1 MYYSEGKTQAEIAKK
16 MNISRP
22 VISKMLQLARQEGI
36 VEIYVKDENAHSIAL
51 ALEIE
56 KKISTK

>member
-56 KKISTK
+56 KNIN